1 MNAVFVELDHLLNI
15 NNTVKNS
22 NKEKYERNSLEEA
35 LFLEEVENYLKNYPN
50 TQHVDIYLYDLNG
63 HLRGKRIDVKCLKP
77 LTKACYLPL
86 SIYAMS
92 LNGHVV
98 EETGLGKFIGEPD
111 HLCQPIL
118 GSLHPCAIDPESN
131 AQLLLTMKD
140 AHYQDCLIEP
150 RNLLKKILKQLHER
164 NYRPCIAAE
173 IEFYLQPLNGIEKA
187 EETTTQCFDIHLSDT
202 HQKILDEIEAI
213 AKLQNI
219 IITGIISEASSGQ
232 YELNLQHTCDLLK
245 LCDQIMLLK
254 RTIKQI
260 SNKHGFRANF
270 LAKPD
275 LLKAGSGMHFHMSLL
290 DQDQNNIFS
299 SQHAEFSVDLLNVI
313 SGLLSLMPSSMAI
326 LAPNLN
332 SFRRFKMG
340 HHVPLE
346 ANWGLNN
353 RNVAIRI
360 PCSDQENQR
369 LEYRVAG
376 ADCNPYLSIAMI
388 LIGTLYGLTHQL
400 EVPKQINQL
409 TFKSKH
415 HLLPIEQIEAL
426 KLFKNNK
433 ILAEYL
439 GKEFMELWCT
449 VKQAEH
455 QSVYSQITSVEK
467 GWDV

>member
-1 MNAVFVELDHLLNI
+1 MNAVFVELNQLLNFNNAI
-15 NNTVKNS
+15 NQS
-22 NKEKYERNSLEEA
+22 NEQKFENIMLDKG
-35 LFLEEVENYLKNYPN
+35 LFLEEVDHYLEKYPN
-50 TQHVDIYLYDLNG
+50 TQHIDIYLYDLNG
-63 HLRGKRIDVKCLKP
+63 HLRGKRIDVKCLTQ
-77 LTKACYLPL
+77 LVKACYLPL

-92 LNGHVV
+92 LNGNVI

-111 HLCQPIL
+111 HLCQPIQ
-118 GSLHPCAIDPESN
+118 GSLQPCAIEPETN

-140 AHYQDCLIEP
+140 DRHQECLIEP
-150 RNLLKKILKQLHER
+150 RNILKRILQQLHEK
-164 NYRPCIAAE
+164 NYHPCIAAE
-173 IEFYLQPLNGIEKA
+173 IEFYLQPLSGGQEVQ
-187 EETTTQCFDIHLSDT
+187 ELVTQCFDIHLSDT
-202 HQKILDEIEAI
+202 HQQILDEIETI

-260 SNKHGFRANF
+260 AHKHGFRANF

-299 SQHAEFSVDLLNVI
+299 SRKDELSQDLLKVI
-313 SGLLSLMPSSMAI
+313 SGLLWLMPSSMAI

-332 SFRRFKMG
+332 SFRRFKKG

-346 ANWGLNN
+346 ASWGLNN

-376 ADCNPYLSIAMI
+376 ADCNPYLTIAII

-400 EVPKQINQL
+400 EVPKQIHQL

-415 HLLPIEQIEAL
+415 YLLPIEQIEAL

-455 QSVYSQITSVEK
+455 QSVHSQITSIEK
-467 GWDV
+467 SWDI